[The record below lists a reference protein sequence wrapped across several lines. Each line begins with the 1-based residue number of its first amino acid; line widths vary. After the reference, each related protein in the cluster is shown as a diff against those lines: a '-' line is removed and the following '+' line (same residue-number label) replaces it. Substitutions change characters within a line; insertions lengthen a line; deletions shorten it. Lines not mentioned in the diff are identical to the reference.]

1 MNFEYYIARRIH
13 FAQGGRGVSRP
24 AVRIATAG
32 MALGLAVMLV
42 AVAVIT
48 GFKREIR
55 DKAAGFGGHV
65 QVSNFDNNN
74 TYEARPIRMDT
85 ATQRRVENVP
95 GVRHVQRVATKPG
108 IIKTA
113 DEFQGIVLKGVGADF
128 DWAFFADNLTAG
140 HTLDTHSDTLRNE
153 VVISEWLAR
162 RLGLDVGDTFFTY
175 FIQENVRARRF
186 TIAGLYSTDFTEYD
200 RLFVLA
206 DIRHVRRLNDW
217 DTDQFS
223 TLEVLL
229 DDFDRMDE
237 AGEGVYLATANHFN
251 DEGDAYLTRTIRQ
264 LNPQIFGWLDLLD
277 MNVWVILALIT
288 AVAGFIMISG
298 LLILILERTQLI
310 GTLKALGATDWTVR
324 RIFLYHAM
332 MLVARGM
339 LWGNVI
345 GLGLCALQA
354 WTGIVPLDPE
364 SYYTATVPV
373 AFHWGYIVL
382 LNAGALAA
390 SLLMML
396 GPSVLASRI
405 SPAAIMRYE

>member
-186 TIAGLYSTDFTEYD
+186 TIHTMKLVGASWAFIRRPFLMRNFWVGLLSGMA
-200 RLFVLA
+200 A
-206 DIRHVRRLNDW
+206 DV
-217 DTDQFS
+217 
-223 TLEVLL
+223 VLL
-229 DDFDRMDE
+229 SAAYALVHYEPSLMAIITPE
-237 AGEGVYLATANHFN
+237 TMLWVSVATLVF
-251 DEGDAYLTRTIRQ
+251 
-264 LNPQIFGWLDLLD
+264 
-277 MNVWVILALIT
+277 
-288 AVAGFIMISG
+288 G
-298 LLILILERTQLI
+298 LLIT
-310 GTLKALGATDWTVR
+310 
-324 RIFLYHAM
+324 Y
-332 MLVARGM
+332 
-339 LWGNVI
+339 
-345 GLGLCALQA
+345 LCAYISINKYLRLSA
-354 WTGIVPLDPE
+354 SSL
-364 SYYTATVPV
+364 YY
-373 AFHWGYIVL
+373 
-382 LNAGALAA
+382 
-390 SLLMML
+390 M
-396 GPSVLASRI
+396 
-405 SPAAIMRYE
+405 

>member
-13 FAQGGRGVSRP
+13 FGQEGRSVSRP
-24 AVRIATAG
+24 AVRIATVG

-48 GFKREIR
+48 GFKREIQ
-55 DKAAGFGGHV
+55 DKAIGFGGHM
-65 QVSNFDNNN
+65 QVTNFDNNN
-74 TYEARPIRMDT
+74 TYEMKPIRMDT
-85 ATQRRVENVP
+85 ATQRRIEQVP

-108 IIKTA
+108 IIKTE

-128 DWAFFADNLTAG
+128 DWGFFADNLTDG
-140 HTLDTHSDTLRNE
+140 RTLDTRTDTLRSE
-153 VVISEWLAR
+153 VIVSEWLAR
-162 RLGLDVGDTFFTY
+162 RLGLSVGDSFFTY
-175 FIQENVRARRF
+175 FIQDNIRARRF

-200 RLFVLA
+200 QLFVLT

-217 DTDQFS
+217 AGDEFS
-223 TLEVLL
+223 ALEVLL
-229 DDFDRMDE
+229 TDFDRMDE
-237 AGEGVYLATANHFN
+237 AGEGVYLATANRFD

-264 LNPQIFGWLDLLD
+264 ANPQIFGWLDLLD

-298 LLILILERTQLI
+298 LLILILERTQMI
-310 GTLKALGATDWTVR
+310 GTLKALGATNWTVR
-324 RIFLYHAM
+324 RVFLYHAAF
-332 MLVARGM
+332 LVMRGM

-354 WTGIVPLDPE
+354 WLGIVPLDPE
-364 SYYTATVPV
+364 SYYTSTVPV

-382 LNAGALAA
+382 LNVGTLAA
-390 SLLMML
+390 SLLMMV
-396 GPSVLASRI
+396 GPSVLVARI